1 MKSKNLAGLNG
12 KLRRRKCHIKTV
24 LMHSNIISNKEMNL
38 IIDEITAIIYSEL
51 INLKSS
57 PNDHYFSNTLEG
69 GKHVA

>member
-12 KLRRRKCHIKTV
+12 KVRRRKCHIKTV
-24 LMHSNIISNKEMNL
+24 LMHLNTISVKEMNL

-57 PNDHYFSNTLEG
+57 PNDLYSSTTIEG

>member
-1 MKSKNLAGLNG
+1 
-12 KLRRRKCHIKTV
+12 
-24 LMHSNIISNKEMNL
+24 MHSNIISNKEMNL

>member
-1 MKSKNLAGLNG
+1 LEFI
-12 KLRRRKCHIKTV
+12 IKIKE
-24 LMHSNIISNKEMNL
+24 LIPNIISVKEMNL

-57 PNDHYFSNTLEG
+57 PNDLYSSNSLEG

>member
-12 KLRRRKCHIKTV
+12 KSRRRKCHIKTV
-24 LMHSNIISNKEMNL
+24 LMCSNIISVKEMNL

-51 INLKSS
+51 IKLKSS
-57 PNDHYFSNTLEG
+57 PNDLYSSNNLEG